1 MISVERFPMDIP
13 YGWFFVAYSDELQA
27 GDVKTVQYFGEE
39 LVLFRTLSGKA
50 GLLEAYCAHLGAH
63 LGHGGKVD
71 EDGIRCPFHAWAYN
85 TEGWATDVPYAK
97 KMPPILS
104 RRPCMKAYPIV
115 EKNNVVWAWYH
126 PEKAEPFFDVIEH
139 EEIGQIADEQWE
151 ELDRYHWTILSN
163 PQEIAENGVDIAHF
177 RYVHGMD
184 DVPEGKT
191 TYDGHLR
198 RSIAEGQRT
207 LPMPDGEMKT
217 FPTRVETVQNGAG
230 QKYTRITGITDTLLM
245 VLATPVTRDKC
256 ELRFAFTHRK
266 FDKES
271 MEYNIARM
279 AIALVI
285 GQTGVEGDIP
295 IWNHKIHRKNPI
307 LCDGD
312 GPIMQFREYF
322 EQFYVPAEQRA
333 AAE

>member
-1 MISVERFPMDIP
+1 MAERFPMDIP
-13 YGWFFVAYSDELQA
+13 YGWFFISYADELA
-27 GDVKTVQYFGEE
+27 PGEVKTVHYFDEE
-39 LVLFRTLSGKA
+39 LVLFRTKTGKA
-50 GLLEAYCAHLGAH
+50 GLMEAYCAHLGAH
-63 LGHGGKVD
+63 LGHGGTVD
-71 EDGIRCPFHAWAYN
+71 GETLRCPFHAWAYD
-85 TEGWATDVPYAK
+85 TQGWVKDVPYAK
-97 KMPPILS
+97 KLPPITT
-104 RRPCMKAYPIV
+104 RRPCMKAYPIT
-115 EKNNVVWAWYH
+115 EKNNVIWAWYH
-126 PEKAEPFFDVIEH
+126 PEKVEPFFDVIEH
-139 EEIGQIADEQWE
+139 EEIGADDWE
-151 ELDRYHWTILSN
+151 ELDRYYWVVHSN

-184 DVPEGKT
+184 DVPEGHT
-191 TYDGHLR
+191 TYDRHIR
-198 RSIAEGQRT
+198 HSIAEGQRT

-217 FPTRVETVQNGAG
+217 FPTKVVTVQSGAG

-245 VLATPVTRDKC
+245 VLVTPITKEKI

-312 GPIMQFREYF
+312 GPIMPFREYF
-322 EQFYVPAEQRA
+322 EQFYLPAQQRE